1 MKPLRIVVKLG
12 TSVLTGGQDRLCR
25 PRMVDLLRQIAALR
39 EAGHAV
45 VLVSSGAVLAGWE
58 QLGFPARKR
67 TLAEKQLL
75 AAVGQSQLMHLYAQM
90 AEIYGI
96 KVAQTLL
103 TRDDFRDRRRY
114 LNARTTFWGCLE
126 KGVLP
131 IVNEN
136 DVVAIEEIK
145 VGDNDNLAAQVASL
159 VEADL
164 LLICTDCEGLFTA
177 DPRTHAEAE
186 LIPEVAQITDQIW
199 ALAGG
204 VGSHRGTGGM
214 QTKIQA
220 AEIATRSGV
229 AVRIVLGDAPDILL
243 RAVQGEAVGT
253 LFQPH
258 AERLEAR
265 KRWILSET
273 ATASHLS
280 VDAGAAK
287 ALLAS
292 GKSLLAAGVTA
303 VSGSFSRGQTVRIF
317 ASDGREIARGLSRY
331 DAADLSL
338 IQGCRSDKIEAVL
351 GYSHGA
357 EVVHRDDLVVLG
369 FGPGNITG
377 QILD

>member
-39 EAGHAV
+39 EVGHSV

-58 QLGFPARKR
+58 QLGFPTRKS

-75 AAVGQSQLMHLYAQM
+75 AAVGQSQLMHRYAQM
-90 AEIYGI
+90 AEIYGMT
-96 KVAQTLL
+96 VAQTLL

-114 LNARTTFWGCLE
+114 LNARTTFLGCLE
-126 KGVLP
+126 KGLLP

-159 VEADL
+159 LEADL
-164 LLICTDCEGLFTA
+164 LIICTDCAGLYTA
-177 DPRTHAEAE
+177 DPRSHPEAE
-186 LIPEVAQITDQIW
+186 LIPVVTQISDDIW

-214 QTKIQA
+214 RTKIQA

-229 AVRIVLGDAPDILL
+229 AVRIVLGEAPDILL
-243 RAVQGEAVGT
+243 RAARGEAVGT
-253 LFQPH
+253 LFEAH

-273 ATASHLS
+273 ATSSHLR
-280 VDAGAAK
+280 VDAGAAH
-287 ALLAS
+287 ALVKS
-292 GKSLLAAGVTA
+292 GKSLLAAGICK

-317 ASDGREIARGLSRY
+317 DPTGREIARGLSRY
-331 DAADLSL
+331 DSEDLNL
-338 IQGCRSDKIEAVL
+338 IQGCRSDQIEAIL

-369 FGPGNITG
+369 
-377 QILD
+377 

>member
-1 MKPLRIVVKLG
+1 MSDHKNQAKPLRIVVKLG
-12 TSVLTGGQDRLCR
+12 TSVLTSGQDRLCR

-58 QLGFPARKR
+58 HLGFPPRKR
-67 TLAEKQLL
+67 SLAEKQLL
-75 AAVGQSQLMHLYAQM
+75 AAVGQSHLMHLYAQM

-114 LNARTTFWGCLE
+114 LNARTTFTGCFE

-164 LLICTDCEGLFTA
+164 LIICTDCEGLFTA
-177 DPRTHAEAE
+177 DPRQNTAAE
-186 LIPEVAQITDQIW
+186 LIPEVAQITPEIW
-199 ALAGG
+199 ALAGD

-214 QTKIQA
+214 LTKIQA
-220 AEIATRSGV
+220 ADIATRSGV
-229 AVRIVLGDAPDILL
+229 AVRIVF
-243 RAVQGEAVGT
+243 GEASDALIRAAEGQAIGT
-253 LFQPH
+253 LFQAH
-258 AERLEAR
+258 EGRLEAR
-265 KRWILSET
+265 KRWILAET
-273 ATASHLS
+273 ATRSRIE

-287 ALLAS
+287 ALEKS
-292 GKSLLAAGVTA
+292 GKSLLAAGITA
-303 VSGSFSRGQTVRIF
+303 VSGSFARGQAVRIF
-317 ASDGREIARGLSRY
+317 APEGQELARGLSRY
-331 DAADLSL
+331 DSHTLAL
-338 IQGCRSDKIEAVL
+338 IMGCRSEQIEPIL
-351 GYSHGA
+351 GYTHGA
-357 EVVHRDDLVVLG
+357 EVVHRDDLVVL
-369 FGPGNITG
+369 
-377 QILD
+377 D